1 MCSRSVRRM
10 WNLIR
15 STAENYWRNC
25 ASVDCLGCL
34 YVQVCWDAKVVMGAT
49 VQRIQ
54 PESKMPEEEEVAK
67 APSALPEEEEDDVDP
82 LEVLKKPLGMIPF
95 CGAQIYDKLDELVN
109 SA

>member
-1 MCSRSVRRM
+1 
-10 WNLIR
+10 
-15 STAENYWRNC
+15 
-25 ASVDCLGCL
+25 
-34 YVQVCWDAKVVMGAT
+34 
-49 VQRIQ
+49 
-54 PESKMPEEEEVAK
+54 MPEEEEVAK